1 MTDNIILSFT
11 SNFLGPRE
19 NRKFHAFEHSI
30 VSFFKIFS
38 VNYSQPLDVRI
49 STTDAELE
57 CLRDDWSNL
66 AKATPHMSGSQSWDY
81 AAAAWR
87 HVHARGWDLHV
98 VAVRRAGRLVGVWP
112 LAIRREAGLR
122 VATHLGRGSDEEY
135 AGPLI
140 APGPQA
146 EEVARRTLTAARQGV
161 DLLEVF
167 NLHPE
172 NPVRPLL
179 HRVRCGFRS
188 ATPVHIARTGAH
200 GTMESWLSSRTR
212 KFRSNL
218 SRSRQKLDALGE
230 ARIRQ
235 VEDPAEVPAFVD
247 WLFARKRAQLDRQGV
262 TRSWLQAPASRRL
275 YEQILAAGD
284 KPGCAR
290 AFEVTIDGRRIAAAV
305 ALEGAR
311 YELAVTTYDPAFADA
326 SPGVALHA
334 FVARQALD
342 HGLDLD
348 FRFGDEPYK
357 AWWTDEVE
365 TRWNYAV
372 AFTPLGSLGVAAAWS
387 RQGWRALRRRLGPTV
402 KRMLGR

>member
-11 SNFLGPRE
+11 TNFLGSRKRRE
-19 NRKFHAFEHSI
+19 IHALEHSI

-38 VNYSQPLDVRI
+38 LNSLQLLDVRVV
-49 STTDAELE
+49 TTDAELE
-57 CLRDDWSNL
+57 GLKDDWSTL
-66 AKATPHMSGSQSWDY
+66 FKATPHVSGSQSWDY
-81 AAAAWR
+81 AAAWR
-87 HVHARGWDLHV
+87 HGHTRGWALHV

-122 VATHLGRGSDEEY
+122 VATHPGRGSDEEY

-146 EEVARRTLTAARQGV
+146 DEVARRALTAARQGV

-167 NLHPE
+167 NLHPDS
-172 NPVRPLL
+172 PIRPLL
-179 HRVRCGFRS
+179 DRVRCGFRG

-200 GTMESWLSSRTR
+200 ETMESWLSSRSR
-212 KFRSNL
+212 KFRRNL
-218 SRSRQKLDALGE
+218 TRSRQKLEALGE

-235 VEDPAEVPAFVD
+235 IEDPAEVPSLVD
-247 WLFARKRAQLDRQGV
+247 WLFAQKLAQLDRQGID
-262 TRSWLQAPASRRL
+262 RSWLQAPGSRRL
-275 YEQILAAGD
+275 YAQIVAAGD

-290 AFEVTIDGRRIAAAV
+290 AFEVSIDGRRIAAAV
-305 ALEGAR
+305 ALQGAR
-311 YELAVTTYDPAFADA
+311 CELAVTTYDPAFADA

-334 FVARQALD
+334 FVARQAVEQ
-342 HGLDLD
+342 GLDLD
-348 FRFGDEPYK
+348 FRFGDETYK

-372 AFTPLGSLGVAAAWS
+372 AVTPLGSLGVAAAWS